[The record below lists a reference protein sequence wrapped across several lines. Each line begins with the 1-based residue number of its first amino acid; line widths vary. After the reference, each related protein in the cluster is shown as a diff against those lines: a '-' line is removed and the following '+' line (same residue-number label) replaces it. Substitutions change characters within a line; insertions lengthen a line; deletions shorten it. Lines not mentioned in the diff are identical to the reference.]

1 MEWAATLLPSMSHSA
16 AVGLWPATLLVVLQA
31 VEWTASLL
39 RSQQTMQ
46 DLTEDRD
53 PTSPLDMAEWDEGSS
68 MTSGTLASCGAPGC
82 RLLMLPSMT
91 SGKVAS
97 CAALVC
103 CFSVLREQAC
113 CSASHNLSCG
123 ELSSVG
129 RSQPTGQRD
138 CLPLPH
144 VLLQVL
150 NQGKTPRQQLHIL
163 QVRHWQH
170 QVEESL
176 VGISSRT
183 GPCVLWQLV
192 AAV

>member
-123 ELSSVG
+123 DLSLLWPTQQ
-129 RSQPTGQRD
+129 RSCMQSPPSLGVKP
-138 CLPLPH
+138 CLLW
-144 VLLQVL
+144 LCRLCSA
-150 NQGKTPRQQLHIL
+150 RY
-163 QVRHWQH
+163 
-170 QVEESL
+170 S
-176 VGISSRT
+176 ISAS
-183 GPCVLWQLV
+183 
-192 AAV
+192 